1 MNYLES
7 YVGIR
12 TILILVVFC
21 CIGAAGISYLLPAL
35 RPLQPTYYAQF
46 LDVDPE
52 TYLHLE
58 DLNFTEFGFRI
69 YAYEQNQFVNA
80 IHGTDKWPQ
89 LADEH
94 GHVPALK
101 FDGDTFIIFRKW
113 VNESGGLAI
122 SDDKQFATKLEKYD
136 DDFCLLYTSP
146 SPRDQR
152 GARMPSSA

>member
-1 MNYLES
+1 MFRF
-7 YVGIR
+7 GIR
-12 TILILVVFC
+12 TILILVAFC
-21 CIGAAGISYLLPAL
+21 CIGAAGISYLLSAL

-101 FDGDTFIIFRKW
+101 FDGDTFIHH
-113 VNESGGLAI
+113 LA
-122 SDDKQFATKLEKYD
+122 KMG
-136 DDFCLLYTSP
+136 
-146 SPRDQR
+146 QR
-152 GARMPSSA
+152 IGWTGNIRRQAIRHQAGEI